1 MENVQVMFHVST
13 YITEI
18 KYTIKIVKCYNS
30 ENQYYRYNTV
40 KIIFC

>member
-1 MENVQVMFHVST
+1 MQVIFQVST
-13 YITEI
+13 YITDI
-18 KYTIKIVKCYNS
+18 KYINKIVTCYNS